1 MNLPPEVLEFIA
13 TQDPEQH
20 PRARGCADPG
30 HRVRQPEPAGRSTCT
45 LTETVL
51 KDLVGELDAPEIT
64 AATIMAVTAE
74 YFAVSLDDLIGSLA
88 QPGARAAPGRS
99 PCTCAAS

>member
-13 TQDPEQH
+13 TRMQSNIRELEG
-20 PRARGCADPG
+20 ALI
-30 HRVRQPEPAGRSTCT
+30 RVTAFASLNRQTVDMT

-64 AATIMAVTAE
+64 ASTIMAITAE
-74 YFAVSLDDLIGSLA
+74 YFGVTVEEITGPSRN
-88 QPGARAAPGRS
+88 RALCTPGRWR
-99 PCTCAAS
+99 CTCAAS